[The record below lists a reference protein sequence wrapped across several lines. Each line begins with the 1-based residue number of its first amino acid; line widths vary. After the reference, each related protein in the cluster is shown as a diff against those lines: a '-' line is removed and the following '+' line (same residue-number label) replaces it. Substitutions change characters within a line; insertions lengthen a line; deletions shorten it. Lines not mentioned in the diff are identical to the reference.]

1 MPEGAPTAN
10 TPWMKLLFGSLL
22 ALSLTRCTSSLAA
35 VETDAMPRD
44 AQCLSSAD
52 DVTAPD
58 AACPNVTVEV
68 VHTWA
73 APQTCDRVLPRCSIA
88 PECRFTTHLVAPPL
102 AGCTQPGRESTFAN
116 CRCEFGVIECPGE
129 DPNGALFPSCVGN
142 SPWCYRCN
150 P

>member
-1 MPEGAPTAN
+1 MPTRAPIAN
-10 TPWMKLLFGSLL
+10 ASRETLRLGPWL
-22 ALSLTRCTSSLAA
+22 ALSLTCCTSSLAT

-58 AACPNVTVEV
+58 VACPNVTVEV
-68 VHTWA
+68 VHTWS

-102 AGCTQPGRESTFAN
+102 AGCTEPSREGTFVN

-129 DPNGALFPSCVGN
+129 DPSGRLFPSCVGN

>member
-1 MPEGAPTAN
+1 MR
-10 TPWMKLLFGSLL
+10 PWFASLL